1 MCEGVCV
8 RVCVSG
14 HVMCD
19 DELAVLL
26 VPVVAIVGPNGVGKS
41 TFLNLL
47 LGKLEP
53 VSIYP
58 RQILNDGR
66 VWWWCD
72 FDKSLCLR

>member
-1 MCEGVCV
+1 MCEWACGVD
-8 RVCVSG
+8 
-14 HVMCD
+14 MCD
-19 DELAVLL
+19 DEFAVLL

-58 RQILNDGR
+58 RQMGECGGG
-66 VWWWCD
+66 VVVV
-72 FDKSLCLR
+72 